1 MILLVLKLFIYT
13 FLIVVICKYVLV
25 KYIRKLAE
33 VLNLSPKT
41 VGNISGIATS
51 IPELLTV
58 SFSAFTGFIST
69 GLYNILSSNIIN
81 LGLYSTSIIANK
93 NIKIIQKNMGLKIEI
108 LLSIIT
114 IIIPIV
120 LMILKISIG
129 IQLVPVLILLFILFY
144 YIDIKVHKLYLKKE
158 DSKIYNEI
166 EEEKKYL
173 KGKNKKGIIYLLII
187 ISIMVVLFFIGNKL
201 SDVLEKLCIEFNLP
215 EMLLG
220 IILGFS
226 TSIPELITFFEAQK
240 FHGEADRQLGVIEAT
255 NNLLSSNLLCL
266 FIIQSIGIL
275 VYYVFN

>member
-144 YIDIKVHKLYLKKE
+144 YIDIKVHKLYLKKKDNNIYE
-158 DSKIYNEI
+158 KIEK
-166 EEEKKYL
+166 EKKYL
-173 KGKNKKGIIYLLII
+173 KGKNKKGAAYLLII
-187 ISIMVVLFFIGNKL
+187 MIIMIILFDIGNRL

>member
-120 LMILKISIG
+120 LMLLKINIE

-144 YIDIKVHKLYLKKE
+144 YIDINVHKLYLKKE

-187 ISIMVVLFFIGNKL
+187 ISIMVVLFFIGNK
-201 SDVLEKLCIEFNLP
+201 I
-215 EMLLG
+215 
-220 IILGFS
+220 
-226 TSIPELITFFEAQK
+226 
-240 FHGEADRQLGVIEAT
+240 
-255 NNLLSSNLLCL
+255 
-266 FIIQSIGIL
+266 
-275 VYYVFN
+275 

>member
-1 MILLVLKLFIYT
+1 MILLILKLFIYT

-33 VLNLSPKT
+33 VLNLSSKT
-41 VGNISGIATS
+41 IGNISGFATS

-120 LMILKISIG
+120 LMLLKINIE

-144 YIDIKVHKLYLKKE
+144 YIDINVHKLYLKKE

-166 EEEKKYL
+166 EKEKKYL

-240 FHGEADRQLGVIEAT
+240 FHGEADKQLGVIEAT

-275 VYYVFN
+275 IYYALN

>member
-120 LMILKISIG
+120 LMLLKINIE

-144 YIDIKVHKLYLKKE
+144 YIDINVHKLYLKKE

-166 EEEKKYL
+166 EKEKKYL

-240 FHGEADRQLGVIEAT
+240 FHEEADKQLGVIEAT

-275 VYYVFN
+275 IYYVFN

>member
-1 MILLVLKLFIYT
+1 MILLILKLFIYT

-33 VLNLSPKT
+33 VLNLSSKT
-41 VGNISGIATS
+41 IGNISGFATS

-58 SFSAFTGFIST
+58 SFSAFTGFINT

-93 NIKIIQKNMGLKIEI
+93 NIKIILKNMGLKIEI

-120 LMILKISIG
+120 LMLLKINIE
-129 IQLVPVLILLFILFY
+129 IQLVPILILLFILFY
-144 YIDIKVHKLYLKKE
+144 YIDINVHKLYLKKE
-158 DSKIYNEI
+158 DNIVYDEI
-166 EEEKKYL
+166 EKEKKYI
-173 KGKNKKGIIYLLII
+173 KGKNTKGIVYLLII
-187 ISIMVVLFFIGNKL
+187 IAIMIILFFIGNKL
-201 SDVLEKLCIEFNLP
+201 SYVIEELCIKFNLP
-215 EMLLG
+215 EILLG

-240 FHGEADRQLGVIEAT
+240 FHEEADKQLGVIEAT

-275 VYYVFN
+275 IYYVFN

>member
-33 VLNLSPKT
+33 VLNLSSKT
-41 VGNISGIATS
+41 IGNISGFATS

-58 SFSAFTGFIST
+58 SFSAFTGFINT

-93 NIKIIQKNMGLKIEI
+93 NIKIILKNMGLKIEI

-120 LMILKISIG
+120 LMLLKINIE
-129 IQLVPVLILLFILFY
+129 IQLVPILILLFILFY
-144 YIDIKVHKLYLKKE
+144 YIDINVHKLYLKKE
-158 DSKIYNEI
+158 DNIVYDEI
-166 EEEKKYL
+166 EKEKKYI
-173 KGKNKKGIIYLLII
+173 KGKNTKGTVYLLII
-187 ISIMVVLFFIGNKL
+187 IAIMIILFFIGNKL
-201 SDVLEKLCIEFNLP
+201 SYVIEELCIKFNLP
-215 EMLLG
+215 EILLG

-240 FHGEADRQLGVIEAT
+240 FHGEKDKKLGVIEAT

-275 VYYVFN
+275 IYYAFN

>member
-13 FLIVVICKYVLV
+13 FLIVLICKYVLV

-58 SFSAFTGFIST
+58 SFSSFIGFIST

-120 LMILKISIG
+120 LMLLKINIE

-144 YIDIKVHKLYLKKE
+144 YIDINVHKLYLKKE

-240 FHGEADRQLGVIEAT
+240 FHGEADKQLGVIEAT

-275 VYYVFN
+275 IYYAFN

>member
-33 VLNLSPKT
+33 VLNLSSKT
-41 VGNISGIATS
+41 IGNISGFATS

-58 SFSAFTGFIST
+58 SFSAFTGFINT

-93 NIKIIQKNMGLKIEI
+93 NIKIILKNMGLKIEI

-120 LMILKISIG
+120 LMLLKINIE
-129 IQLVPVLILLFILFY
+129 IQLVPILILLFILFY
-144 YIDIKVHKLYLKKE
+144 YIDINVHKLYLKKE
-158 DSKIYNEI
+158 DNIVYDEI
-166 EEEKKYL
+166 EKEKKYI
-173 KGKNKKGIIYLLII
+173 KGKNTNGTVYLLII
-187 ISIMVVLFFIGNKL
+187 IAIMIILFFIGNKL
-201 SDVLEKLCIEFNLP
+201 SYVIEELCIKFNLP
-215 EMLLG
+215 EILLG

-240 FHGEADRQLGVIEAT
+240 FHGENDRKLGVIEAT

-275 VYYVFN
+275 IYYAFN

>member
-120 LMILKISIG
+120 LMLLKINIE

-144 YIDIKVHKLYLKKE
+144 YIDINVHKLYLKKE

-166 EEEKKYL
+166 EKEKKYL

-240 FHGEADRQLGVIEAT
+240 FHGEADKQLGVIEAT

-275 VYYVFN
+275 IYYAFN

>member
-1 MILLVLKLFIYT
+1 MILLILKLFIYT

-33 VLNLSPKT
+33 VLNLSSKT
-41 VGNISGIATS
+41 IGNISGFATS

-120 LMILKISIG
+120 LMLLKINIE

-144 YIDIKVHKLYLKKE
+144 YIDINVHKLYLKKE

-166 EEEKKYL
+166 EKEKKYL

-240 FHGEADRQLGVIEAT
+240 FHGEADKQLGVIEAT

-275 VYYVFN
+275 IYYAFN

>member
-93 NIKIIQKNMGLKIEI
+93 NIEIILKNRGLKIEV

-120 LMILKISIG
+120 LMLLKINIE
-129 IQLVPVLILLFILFY
+129 IQLVPILILLFILFY
-144 YIDIKVHKLYLKKE
+144 YIDINVHKLYLKKE
-158 DSKIYNEI
+158 DNIVYDEI
-166 EEEKKYL
+166 EKEKKYI
-173 KGKNKKGIIYLLII
+173 KGKNIKGIVYLLII
-187 ISIMVVLFFIGNKL
+187 IAIMIILFFIGNKL
-201 SDVLEKLCIEFNLP
+201 SYVIEELCIQFNLP
-215 EMLLG
+215 EILLG

-240 FHGEADRQLGVIEAT
+240 FHGENDRKLGVIEAT

-275 VYYVFN
+275 IYYAFN

>member
-33 VLNLSPKT
+33 VLNLSSKT
-41 VGNISGIATS
+41 IGNISGFATS

-58 SFSAFTGFIST
+58 SFSAFTGFINT

-93 NIKIIQKNMGLKIEI
+93 NIKIILKNMGLKIEI

-120 LMILKISIG
+120 FMLLKINIE
-129 IQLVPVLILLFILFY
+129 IQLVPILILLFILFY
-144 YIDIKVHKLYLKKE
+144 YIDINVHKLYLKKE
-158 DSKIYNEI
+158 DNIVYDEI
-166 EEEKKYL
+166 EKEKKYI
-173 KGKNKKGIIYLLII
+173 KGKNTKGTVYLLII
-187 ISIMVVLFFIGNKL
+187 IAIMIILFFIGNKL
-201 SDVLEKLCIEFNLP
+201 SYVIEELCIKFNLP
-215 EMLLG
+215 EILLG

-240 FHGEADRQLGVIEAT
+240 FHGENDRKLGVIEAT

-275 VYYVFN
+275 IYYAFN

>member
-33 VLNLSPKT
+33 VLNLSSKT
-41 VGNISGIATS
+41 IGNISGFATS

-58 SFSAFTGFIST
+58 SFSAFTGFINT

-120 LMILKISIG
+120 LMLLKINIE

-144 YIDIKVHKLYLKKE
+144 YIDINVHKLYLKKE

-166 EEEKKYL
+166 EKEKKYL

-187 ISIMVVLFFIGNKL
+187 ISIMVVLFSTPYHSFQLILLHIIN
-201 SDVLEKLCIEFNLP
+201 FNVDNCP
-215 EMLLG
+215 
-220 IILGFS
+220 
-226 TSIPELITFFEAQK
+226 K
-240 FHGEADRQLGVIEAT
+240 
-255 NNLLSSNLLCL
+255 
-266 FIIQSIGIL
+266 
-275 VYYVFN
+275 

>member
-114 IIIPIV
+114 IIIAIV
-120 LMILKISIG
+120 LMLLKINIE

-144 YIDIKVHKLYLKKE
+144 YIDINVHKLYLKKE

-166 EEEKKYL
+166 EKEKKYL

-240 FHGEADRQLGVIEAT
+240 FHGEADKQLGVIEAT

-275 VYYVFN
+275 IYYAFN